1 MKYKMTSG
9 FETHVELKTD
19 SKIFCSCSASFGSEP
34 NTHCCPVCMGLPGAL
49 PSLNKKVVE
58 FAVKAGLALNCKI
71 NEISYFDRKNYSYP
85 DLPKAYQITQFE
97 VPICVDGF
105 VELKS
110 GKKIGITRIH
120 IEEDAGKLI
129 HNGDEVLA
137 DYNRAG
143 VPLIEIVSEPHIE
156 SVDEA
161 KEFVDTLRQV
171 MRYLGVSDC
180 KMQEGSMRCDVNV
193 SVSAT
198 DELGVRT
205 EIKNM
210 NSVSNIA
217 KAMEYETKRQIELL
231 EKGKEIIRETLGFD
245 EKTGATYKMRS
256 KEDADDY
263 RFFAEPDLPGIHISK
278 DEIESIRETLPE
290 LPQAKLKRYAEN
302 LGINENDGLLLIKY
316 PAVAEFFEKTA
327 DKVRK
332 PQNAA
337 NFILG
342 QIFAS
347 FSTEAQKEEMNLS
360 ITPDMLSELI
370 GFVEDGKISANKAKS
385 VLDEMLQKGKAVRE
399 ILNAEDLKGLTDT
412 ELAELCCNAVEAN
425 PAAVSDIKNGKEK
438 AVMALVGAVMRNSKG
453 RADAS
458 KAKELLLNMAK
469 EKDAP

>member
-19 SKIFCSCSASFGSEP
+19 SKIFCGCSTAFGSKP

-49 PSLNKKVVE
+49 PSLNKRAVE

-71 NEISYFDRKNYSYP
+71 NENSFFDRKNYSYP

-97 VPICVDGF
+97 VPICIDGF

-161 KEFVDTLRQV
+161 KEFVDTLRQI

-210 NSVSNIA
+210 NSISNIA

-231 EKGKEIIRETLGFD
+231 EKGEEITQETLGFD
-245 EKTGATYKMRS
+245 EKTGTTYKMRS

-263 RFFAEPDLPGIHISK
+263 RFFAEPDLPGIHISE
-278 DEIESIRETLPE
+278 DEIESIEKALPE
-290 LPQAKLKRYAEN
+290 LPNAKRTRYVNE
-302 LGINENDGLLLIKY
+302 LGISENDAQLLTKY
-316 PAVAEFFEKTA
+316 PAVAVFFEKTA
-327 DKVRK
+327 DKVKR

-347 FSTEAQKEEMNLS
+347 LSTEAQKEEMNLS
-360 ITPDMLSELI
+360 VTPEMLSELI
-370 GFVEDGKISANKAKS
+370 GLIEDGKISANKAKS
-385 VLDEMLQKGKAVRE
+385 VLDEMLRKGKAVKE
-399 ILNAEDLKGLTDT
+399 ILSAEDLKGLTD
-412 ELAELCCNAVEAN
+412 AELEELCRKAVESN
-425 PAAVSDIKNGKEK
+425 PVAAADIKNGKEK
-438 AVMALVGAVMRNSKG
+438 AVMALVGAVMRSSKG
-453 RADAS
+453 RADAE

>member
-1 MKYKMTSG
+1 MTSG

-19 SKIFCSCSASFGSEP
+19 SKIFCSCSAAFGSEP
-34 NTHCCPVCMGLPGAL
+34 NTHCCPVCMGFPGAL

-58 FAVKAGLALNCKI
+58 FAVRAGLALNCKI
-71 NEISYFDRKNYSYP
+71 NENSYFDRKNYSYP

-97 VPICVDGF
+97 VPVCVDGY
-105 VELKS
+105 VELKN

-156 SVDEA
+156 SVEEA
-161 KEFVDTLRQV
+161 KEFVDTLRQI

-180 KMQEGSMRCDVNV
+180 KMQEGSMRCDVNI

-198 DELGVRT
+198 HKLGTRT

-210 NSVSNIA
+210 NSISNIV
-217 KAMEYETKRQIELL
+217 KAMEYETERQIELL
-231 EKGKEIIRETLGFD
+231 EKGEEVTQETLGFD
-245 EKTGATYKMRS
+245 EKTGTTYKMRS

-263 RFFAEPDLPGIHISK
+263 RFFAEPDLPGIHINK
-278 DEIESIRETLPE
+278 NEIESIRNTLPE
-290 LPQAKLKRYAEN
+290 LPKAKLKRYTED
-302 LGINENDGLLLIKY
+302 LGVNENDAALLTKY
-316 PAVAEFFEKTA
+316 PAVAKFFENTA
-327 DKVRK
+327 KKIKK

-347 FSTEAQKEEMNLS
+347 LATEAQKEEMNLKVTS
-360 ITPDMLSELI
+360 EMLSELI
-370 GFVEDGKISANKAKS
+370 VLAEEGKISVNKAKS
-385 VLDEMLQKGKAVRE
+385 VLAEMLENGKAVSE
-399 ILNAEDLKGLTDT
+399 ILSDEDLKGLTD
-412 ELAELCCNAVEAN
+412 AELEELCQKAVDSN
-425 PAAVSDIKNGKEK
+425 SVAVSDIKNGKDK

-453 RADAS
+453 RADAQ
-458 KAKELLLNMAK
+458 KAKEILLNMAK